1 METATQRRVPVGEI
15 SKPTGAAASVFDI
28 GTQAKAAAKAER
40 QEVDMSALQIRKGVP
55 IPEAQRGP
63 KGGRYKDLLDRMQPG
78 DSVVLSSK
86 AAHSMVAAAKKLG
99 VKIANRK
106 LGDGKNG
113 IWKL

>member
-1 METATQRRVPVGEI
+1 METITQRRVPAGEM
-15 SKPTGAAASVFDI
+15 SKPSGAAASVFDI
-28 GTQAKAAAKAER
+28 GKAAAKAARAER
-40 QEVDMSALQIRKGVP
+40 QEVDVSALQIRKGVP
-55 IPEAQRGP
+55 MPEAQRGP

-99 VKIANRK
+99 VKVANRR